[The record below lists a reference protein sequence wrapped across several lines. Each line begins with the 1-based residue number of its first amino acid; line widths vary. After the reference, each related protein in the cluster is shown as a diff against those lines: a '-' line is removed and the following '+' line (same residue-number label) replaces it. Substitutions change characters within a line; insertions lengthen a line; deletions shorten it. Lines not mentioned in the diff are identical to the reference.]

1 MSNTMCAVHETVWAP
16 NSLTCTISLSEAR
29 SFRMELHRNLFA
41 VFSDLFDTLSPPAKG
56 PQVAM
61 RQTLLPKGDLN
72 EGRACPKEASNASV
86 EKWDVGR
93 KEKRAKNNLRCFEMF
108 QLNFPEHLILRQGA
122 IWTNGLISQLD
133 SFKSHA
139 ENLKSDKVKDKVQM

>member
-1 MSNTMCAVHETVWAP
+1 
-16 NSLTCTISLSEAR
+16 
-29 SFRMELHRNLFA
+29 MELHRNLFA

-72 EGRACPKEASNASV
+72 EGRACPKETSNASV
-86 EKWDVGR
+86 EKVRCW
-93 KEKRAKNNLRCFEMF
+93 EESKNELNNMRCFEIF

-122 IWTNGLISQLD
+122 IWTNGLIRQLD

-139 ENLKSDKVKDKVQM
+139 ENLKSDKVKYKVQM